1 MNHLGYKVFEEL
13 KNNVF
18 LKLYVLPSVSTY
30 FGCGEHERR
39 ILVSLFQAIASSIK
53 KDALEVSNL
62 YH

>member
-1 MNHLGYKVFEEL
+1 MFEEL

-39 ILVSLFQAIASSIK
+39 ILVSLFQAFASSIK